1 MSHQKELTDL
11 ESGPA
16 ASVAGAVSM
25 EGPAASGSSAASTPS
40 RSDDHVLDF
49 NIANFSTPAGKQ
61 ILHDVGACVRRSMCA
76 SGAAGL
82 GWAGLGPSGPGG
94 GDRRSVAPPW
104 GRSGAPCLVY

>member
-25 EGPAASGSSAASTPS
+25 EGPAASGSSTASTPS

-49 NIANFSTPAGKQ
+49 NISNFSTPAGKQ
-61 ILHDVGACVRRSMCA
+61 ILHDVGACVQRCA
-76 SGAAGL
+76 SGS
-82 GWAGLGPSGPGG
+82 AGLGPSSPRG

-104 GRSGAPCLVY
+104 GRSGAPCLVD

>member
-16 ASVAGAVSM
+16 SVAGVVSM

-49 NIANFSTPAGKQ
+49 NISNFSTPAGKQ
-61 ILHDVGACVRRSMCA
+61 ILHDVGA
-76 SGAAGL
+76 
-82 GWAGLGPSGPGG
+82 
-94 GDRRSVAPPW
+94 
-104 GRSGAPCLVY
+104 